1 MLENRWTMLAVI
13 FLTRTSMGFMF
24 QSVASIAPFLLD
36 HFRLSYGQI
45 GFLMGLF
52 LLPGVVLALPG
63 GVLSQRFSSRR
74 VAVGGLA
81 LMIVGG
87 VVTAASS
94 SFLEACVGRAVAGAG
109 GVLLNLLLAK
119 MVADWFTGKEIST
132 AMGVMLS
139 SWPVGI
145 GLALATLG
153 GVATRWSWR
162 VSLLVTVGA
171 AAAGLVLLGTLY
183 RNPPSLVATP
193 RERLRVK
200 PDLSRRAW
208 ALAVSAGLCWTALN
222 ASFIVVASFGPA
234 YLMTRGASVVEAG
247 SNVSMGIWASLVS
260 VPLGGLFADRLR
272 RPNLLISLG
281 ALTAAL
287 CIALVPVL
295 PNPVIWFVLAG
306 TLLGLAP
313 GAIMALL
320 PEVLDAR
327 QVAPAFGVLY
337 TIFYLGLALA
347 QPVAGLS
354 RDISGNAA
362 MPIFFAAAMMAT
374 TVGALAVFREMERRH
389 RPTPLLRK
397 VKRLGDREQ

>member
-1 MLENRWTMLAVI
+1 MYANRWTMLAVI

-24 QSVASIAPFLLD
+24 QSVASVAPFLMGD
-36 HFRLSYGQI
+36 FKLSYGEI

-52 LLPGVVLALPG
+52 LLPGVFLALPG
-63 GVLSQRFSSRR
+63 GVLGQRFGSRR
-74 VAVGGLA
+74 VAGAGLA
-81 LMIVGG
+81 LMIAGG
-87 VVTAASS
+87 LVTAWGS
-94 SFLEACVGRAVAGAG
+94 SFLAACTGRAVAGAG

-132 AMGVMLS
+132 AMGIMLS

-153 GVATRWSWR
+153 AAATRWSWR
-162 VSLLVTVGA
+162 ASILITAGAATAGLLLLVA
-171 AAAGLVLLGTLY
+171 LY
-183 RNPPSLVATP
+183 RNPPGLADSA
-193 RERLRVK
+193 REPARFRLNL
-200 PDLSRRAW
+200 PPRAW

-234 YLMTRGASVVEAG
+234 FLMTRGASVAEAG
-247 SNVSMGIWASLVS
+247 SLVSMGIWASLVS
-260 VPLGGLFADRLR
+260 VPLGGYVADRAR
-272 RPNLLISLG
+272 RPDLMISAG
-281 ALTAAL
+281 ALSTAL

-295 PNPVIWFVLAG
+295 PNPVLWFVLAG

-327 QVAPAFGVLY
+327 HVASGFGVSY
-337 TIFYLGLALA
+337 TIFYLGLAVA

-354 RDISGNAA
+354 RDLSGSPA
-362 MPIFFAAAMMAT
+362 MPLFFASALMAT
-374 TVGALAVFREMERRH
+374 TVVALGLFRWVEQRRLD
-389 RPTPLLRK
+389 PSAS
-397 VKRLGDREQ
+397 